1 MSLINKGATLA
12 LFLALTMVVNGVFGR
27 FIVEKSSV
35 TILNPLAMRSKHD
48 AAIANFGV
56 PNYGGYMIGSVVYA
70 GKGAYGCDSFEKTF
84 KPKFPRP
91 TILIIDRGECY
102 FALKVWNGQQS
113 GAAAVLVADNV
124 DEPLITMDSPEE
136 SKEADEFIEKISI
149 PSALIDLSFANTL
162 KKALKNG
169 EEVVLKID
177 WSESLPHPD
186 ERVEYELWT
195 NTNDECGARCD
206 EQMNFV
212 KNFKGHAQILEKGGY
227 SLFTPHYIT
236 WFCPKDYVSS
246 NQCKSQCINQ
256 GRYCAP
262 DPEQDFGDGY
272 DGKDIVFENLR
283 QLCVHRVAKENNRSW
298 VWWDYVTDFHIR
310 CSMKE
315 KKYSKECAESV
326 VESLGLPLDKI
337 KKCMGDPGADVENEV
352 LKAEQALQVGQGD
365 RGDVTILPTLII
377 NNAQYRGKLE
387 RNAVLK
393 AICSGFKERTEPG
406 ICLSG
411 DIETNECLE
420 ANGGCWQDKK
430 SNVTA
435 CKDTFRGRV
444 CECPVVNGVQYK
456 GDGYT
461 SCQPYGPA
469 RCSMNQG
476 GCWSETKKGVTFS
489 ACSNSETSG
498 CRCPTG
504 FKGDGLKCEDIDE
517 CKEQSACQCDG
528 CKCKNKWGG
537 FDCKCSGN
545 RLYMKEQDTCIE
557 RSGSR
562 IGWFFT
568 FVILAAVAGICV
580 AGYVFY
586 KYRLRSYMDS
596 EIMAIMSQ
604 YMPLESQNTN
614 DPMTGESQQ
623 QQLRLTSAA

>member
-1 MSLINKGATLA
+1 MSLIHKGATLA

-70 GKGAYGCDSFEKTF
+70 GQGAYGCDSFDKTF

-113 GAAAVLVADNV
+113 GVAAVLVADNV

-136 SKEADEFIEKISI
+136 SKEADDFIEKLNI
-149 PSALIDLSFANTL
+149 PSALIDFSFANTL
-162 KKALKNG
+162 KQALKKG

-283 QLCVHRVAKENNRSW
+283 QLCVHKVAKENNRSW

-315 KKYSKECAESV
+315 KKYSKECAERV
-326 VESLGLPLDKI
+326 VESLGK
-337 KKCMGDPGADVENEV
+337 GHH
-352 LKAEQALQVGQGD
+352 
-365 RGDVTILPTLII
+365 
-377 NNAQYRGKLE
+377 NN
-387 RNAVLK
+387 
-393 AICSGFKERTEPG
+393 F
-406 ICLSG
+406 
-411 DIETNECLE
+411 
-420 ANGGCWQDKK
+420 
-430 SNVTA
+430 
-435 CKDTFRGRV
+435 
-444 CECPVVNGVQYK
+444 
-456 GDGYT
+456 
-461 SCQPYGPA
+461 
-469 RCSMNQG
+469 
-476 GCWSETKKGVTFS
+476 
-489 ACSNSETSG
+489 
-498 CRCPTG
+498 
-504 FKGDGLKCEDIDE
+504 
-517 CKEQSACQCDG
+517 
-528 CKCKNKWGG
+528 
-537 FDCKCSGN
+537 
-545 RLYMKEQDTCIE
+545 
-557 RSGSR
+557 
-562 IGWFFT
+562 
-568 FVILAAVAGICV
+568 
-580 AGYVFY
+580 
-586 KYRLRSYMDS
+586 
-596 EIMAIMSQ
+596 
-604 YMPLESQNTN
+604 
-614 DPMTGESQQ
+614 
-623 QQLRLTSAA
+623 